1 MDLELRGWRSCSEA
15 GIPGGDT
22 GPGDIA
28 RGDTAEDTAKA
39 RTVKEE
45 DIGRHDPGP
54 AEEGRKMADTKGL
67 LAKGSKRRPAEVHI
81 QDKQPA
87 PLGRSKD
94 GCDPGGLDHPDHDR
108 WDPTLLSKTR

>member
-1 MDLELRGWRSCSEA
+1 MDLELRGWRSCSET
-15 GIPGGDT
+15 GIPEEDT

-28 RGDTAEDTAKA
+28 RADTAEDTAKA

-54 AEEGRKMADTKGL
+54 AEEGRKLADK
-67 LAKGSKRRPAEVHI
+67 
-81 QDKQPA
+81 DKQPA
-87 PLGRSKD
+87 PLGRSKA

>member
-67 LAKGSKRRPAEVHI
+67 LAKGSSDAQLKFTYRI
-81 QDKQPA
+81 
-87 PLGRSKD
+87 SS
-94 GCDPGGLDHPDHDR
+94 
-108 WDPTLLSKTR
+108 LLLRGVPRTAVILAAWITPIMIVGTRHC